1 MAASKY
7 GAMKKAFTTPGMQEG
22 EKEAQAAIAKNRGV
36 SMKKAAAIGKRRTAK
51 GLNTAGVKGPKGMG
65 PHDRKIARRGRS
77 ETNDPTGGR
86 GTNNPSPAARKPTAD
101 RGGRATP
108 TFTGGDPRLRIPP
121 ELIPGGSRTGG
132 GTKTPGPGAP
142 ANAGPKASGAKDIS
156 KATGR
161 ARKQAK

>member
-1 MAASKY
+1 MAAEKSY
-7 GAMKKAFTTPGMQEG
+7 GSLKKAFATPGMQPG
-22 EKEAQAAIAKNRGV
+22 ERKATKAIADNRGV
-36 SMKKAAAIGKRRTAK
+36 SMAKAAAIGKKRTAK

-86 GTNNPSPAARKPTAD
+86 GTNNPSPAARKPTSD

-108 TFTGGDPRLRIPP
+108 TFTGGDPRLKIPA
-121 ELIPGGSRTGG
+121 ELIPGNRSG
-132 GTKTPGPGAP
+132 GTKTPGPGSP
-142 ANAGPKASGAKDIS
+142 GGIGPKPLPAKDIS

-161 ARKQAK
+161 VRKQAK

>member
-1 MAASKY
+1 MAAAKY
-7 GAMKKAFTTPGMQEG
+7 GAMKKAFATPGMQEG
-22 EKEAQAAIAKNRGV
+22 EKDALAAIAKNRGV

-65 PHDRKIARRGRS
+65 PHDRKVARRGRS

-142 ANAGPKASGAKDIS
+142 ATPGPKPIKP
-156 KATGR
+156 KNVTGR
-161 ARKQAK
+161 SGGTGKRAM